1 MGFLIQLAQ
10 GCLETHHSAQVGG
23 SGYINEEGGCG
34 WLPRPDQGPAL
45 ECFVSL
51 SLSFL
56 SLNYTMLS
64 LTPRPLPA
72 PFLVLPPPGCCI
84 FTPRPLPRV

>member
-23 SGYINEEGGCG
+23 SGYINEEGRV
-34 WLPRPDQGPAL
+34 WLAAQTRPGPAL

-84 FTPRPLPRV
+84 FTPRPLPRA